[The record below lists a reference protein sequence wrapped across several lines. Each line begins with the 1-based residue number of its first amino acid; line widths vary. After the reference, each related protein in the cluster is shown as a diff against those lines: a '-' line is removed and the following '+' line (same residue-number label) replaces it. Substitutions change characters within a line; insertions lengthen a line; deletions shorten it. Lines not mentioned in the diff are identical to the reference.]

1 MFSVEERPKPARKQ
15 GLRCTPMKASRLN
28 ARTVLLLLVE
38 AMLLF
43 GGIIIAVYVRLGSVD
58 AEDALIQRNGF
69 YKAALATIF
78 CLASFYLFD
87 LYDFVVMF
95 DRRELV
101 LRLLQAL
108 GLAWVALALMF
119 YAVPQVMIGRGVSLI
134 SLPLALLLMV
144 GWRLAIHWVL
154 GHPELGERILIV
166 GSGPIAVEIARET
179 LGRPDAGFRV
189 VGFVD
194 NDPALV
200 GQSLINPKVIGLTS
214 ELATL
219 VRSENIDRLVVAIGD
234 RRGQF
239 PTQELLR
246 LSLSGDVS
254 IEESASFYERLTGRV
269 LLDMIRPSWLIFSSR
284 GRRARINEIA
294 RAMMHRTVALLG
306 AILSL
311 PIAMV
316 AAVLIKIDSRGPVLY
331 RQERVG
337 KNGRT
342 FMLMKFRSMRVD
354 AEKDGPVWAKSE
366 DERMT
371 RFGRVIRKIRVDEI
385 PQFWNI
391 LRGDMNFVGP
401 RPERPHFVAQLAQE
415 IPFYEQRHL
424 IAPGLTGWA
433 QIKYPYGAS
442 IEDAKQKLQYD
453 LYYIKNQS
461 LTLDATIVFETVKT
475 VLFGR
480 GT

>member
-1 MFSVEERPKPARKQ
+1 LKP
-15 GLRCTPMKASRLN
+15 SRFN
-28 ARTVLLLLVE
+28 ARMVLLLFVE
-38 AMLLF
+38 ALLLF
-43 GGIIIAVYVRLGSVD
+43 GGLIIAVYLRLGAVD
-58 AEDALIQRNGF
+58 AEDALIERNGF
-69 YKAALATIF
+69 YKAALATVF

-87 LYDFVVMF
+87 LYDFVVMH

-108 GLAWVALALMF
+108 GLAWIALALIF
-119 YAVPQVMIGRGVSLI
+119 YAMPTVMIGRGVSLI
-134 SLPLALLLMV
+134 SLPLVLLLMV

-166 GSGPIAVEIARET
+166 GSGDFAIEIARET

-200 GQSLINPKVIGLTS
+200 GKSLINPKVIGLTS
-214 ELATL
+214 DLASL
-219 VRSENIDRLVVAIGD
+219 VRSENIDRIVVAIGD

-269 LLDMIRPSWLIFSSR
+269 SLDMIRPSWLIFSSR
-284 GRRARINEIA
+284 GRRARINELVRTI
-294 RAMMHRTVALLG
+294 MHRSVALLG

-311 PIAMV
+311 PIVIVTAI
-316 AAVLIKIDSRGPVLY
+316 LIKIESRGPVLY
-331 RQERVG
+331 KQERVG
-337 KNGRT
+337 KNGRVFT
-342 FMLMKFRSMRVD
+342 LMKFRSMRTD
-354 AEKDGPVWAKSE
+354 AEKDGPVWAKMA
-366 DERMT
+366 DARMT
-371 RFGRVIRKIRVDEI
+371 RIGRIIRKIRVDEI

-391 LRGDMNFVGP
+391 LRGEMSFVGP
-401 RPERPHFVAQLAQE
+401 RPERPHFIAQLAQE
-415 IPFYEQRHL
+415 IEYYEQRHL

-442 IEDAKQKLQYD
+442 VEDARQKLQYD

-461 LTLDATIVFETVKT
+461 IALDATIMFETIKT
-475 VLFGR
+475 ILLGR
-480 GT
+480 GGR

>member
-1 MFSVEERPKPARKQ
+1 LKPPRF
-15 GLRCTPMKASRLN
+15 N
-28 ARTVLLLLVE
+28 ARMVLLLLAE

-43 GGIIIAVYVRLGSVD
+43 GGLIVAVYVRLGAVD
-58 AEDALIQRNGF
+58 AEDALIERNGF
-69 YKAALATIF
+69 YKAALATVF
-78 CLASFYLFD
+78 CLASFYLLD
-87 LYDFVVMF
+87 LYDFVVMH

-108 GLAWVALALMF
+108 GLAWVALALVF
-119 YAVPQVMIGRGVSLI
+119 YVMPQVMIGRGVSLI

-154 GHPELGERILIV
+154 GHPEIGERILIV
-166 GSGPIAVEIARET
+166 GSGPFAVEIAREA

-200 GQSLINPKVIGLTS
+200 GKSLINPKVIGLTS
-214 ELATL
+214 ELGSL
-219 VRSENIDRLVVAIGD
+219 VRSEHIDRIVVAIGD

-269 LLDMIRPSWLIFSSR
+269 LLDLIRPSWLIFSSR
-284 GRRARINEIA
+284 GRRARLNELA
-294 RAMMHRTVALLG
+294 CATMHRTVALLG

-311 PIAMV
+311 PIAIV
-316 AAVLIKIDSRGPVLY
+316 TAILIKIESRGPVLY
-331 RQERVG
+331 QQERVG
-337 KNGRT
+337 KNGRVFT
-342 FMLMKFRSMRVD
+342 LMKFRSMRVD
-354 AEKDGPVWAKSE
+354 AEKDGPVWAKTE

-371 RFGRVIRKIRVDEI
+371 RVGSIIRKIRVDEI

-391 LRGDMNFVGP
+391 LCGDMNFVGP
-401 RPERPHFVAQLAQE
+401 RPERPHFIAQLAQE

-442 IEDAKQKLQYD
+442 IEDAKQKLAYD

-461 LTLDATIVFETVKT
+461 ITLDATIMFETIKT
-475 VLFGR
+475 ILLGR
-480 GT
+480 GGR

>member
-1 MFSVEERPKPARKQ
+1 LKP
-15 GLRCTPMKASRLN
+15 SRFN
-28 ARTVLLLLVE
+28 ARMVLLLFAE
-38 AMLLF
+38 ATLLF
-43 GGIIIAVYVRLGSVD
+43 GGLIIAVYVRLGAVD
-58 AEDALIQRNGF
+58 AEDALIERNGF
-69 YKAALATIF
+69 YKAALATVF

-87 LYDFVVMF
+87 LYDFVVMH

-108 GLAWVALALMF
+108 GLAWVALALIF
-119 YAVPQVMIGRGVSLI
+119 YAMPTVMIGRGVSLI

-144 GWRLAIHWVL
+144 GWRLGIHWVL

-166 GSGPIAVEIARET
+166 GSGDFAVEIARET

-194 NDPALV
+194 SDPALV
-200 GQSLINPKVIGLTS
+200 GKSLINPKVIGLTS
-214 ELATL
+214 ELASL
-219 VRSENIDRLVVAIGD
+219 VRSENIDRIVVAIGD

-284 GRRARINEIA
+284 GRRARINELVRTI
-294 RAMMHRTVALLG
+294 MHRAVALFG

-311 PIAMV
+311 PIVILTAI
-316 AAVLIKIDSRGPVLY
+316 LIKIESRGPVLY
-331 RQERVG
+331 KQERMG
-337 KNGRT
+337 KNGRVFT
-342 FMLMKFRSMRVD
+342 LMKFRSMRTD
-354 AEKDGPVWAKSE
+354 AEKDGPVWAQTA
-366 DERMT
+366 DDRMT
-371 RFGRVIRKIRVDEI
+371 RVGRIIRKIRVDEI

-391 LRGDMNFVGP
+391 LRGEMSFVGP
-401 RPERPHFVAQLAQE
+401 RPERPHFIAQLAQE
-415 IPFYEQRHL
+415 IEYYEQRHL

-442 IEDAKQKLQYD
+442 VEDARQKLQYD

-461 LTLDATIVFETVKT
+461 ISLDATIMFETVKT
-475 VLFGR
+475 ILLGR
-480 GT
+480 GGR